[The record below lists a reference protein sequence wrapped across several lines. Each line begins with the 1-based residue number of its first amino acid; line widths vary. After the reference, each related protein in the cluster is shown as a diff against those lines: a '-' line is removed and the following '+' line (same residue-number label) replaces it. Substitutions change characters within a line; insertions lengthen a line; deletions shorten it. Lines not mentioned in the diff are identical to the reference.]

1 MFRTQIHAEQADVG
15 LNYKKTIVNLLVHL
29 CPLKYGHIKS
39 AVDPAIDEN
48 SNPVCLVA

>member
-1 MFRTQIHAEQADVG
+1 MLDLLQE
-15 LNYKKTIVNLLVHL
+15 NYRESSGPL